1 MQNDRPKYAINLKD
15 HRIVYRSKATDDM
28 WALYRW
34 IPNDVAR
41 AIMDGKLDA
50 AKVVNVITKK
60 MFSDENFDHNEYEAE
75 LRKLNVVFKEE
86 EVPEPEEVV
95 DTASDNVADSVTM
108 EELTGGAPAPE
119 PAPAPAPEPAPAAE
133 ADAGDG
139 GDEPAPPKRATTRRQ
154 SSRGKKQAEEPAPEA
169 DAGDGEAGNGEAAP
183 GDDETLDI

>member
-75 LRKLNVVFKEE
+75 LRKLNVVFKED

-95 DTASDNVADSVTM
+95 DTATDNLADSVTM
-108 EELTGGAPAPE
+108 DELVGGASE
-119 PAPAPAPEPAPAAE
+119 PA
-133 ADAGDG
+133 G
-139 GDEPAPPKRATTRRQ
+139 GDAPKKPKKP
-154 SSRGKKQAEEPAPEA
+154 KKTETAESQEKPPST
-169 DAGDGEAGNGEAAP
+169 DGEE
-183 GDDETLDI
+183 DLDI

>member
-139 GDEPAPPKRATTRRQ
+139 GDEPAPPKRATTHRQ

>member
-1 MQNDRPKYAINLKD
+1 MAAKYSINLKD
-15 HRIVYRSKATDDM
+15 GTIVYRSKATDAM
-28 WALYRW
+28 PVLFRW
-34 IPNDVAR
+34 IPDEVAKG
-41 AIMDGKLDA
+41 IMEKKIDPK
-50 AKVVNVITKK
+50 KVVNVIMKK
-60 MFSDENFDHNEYEAE
+60 VFQNENFDHSEYEAE
-75 LRKLNVVFKEE
+75 LKKLNVVFKEE
-86 EVPEPEEVV
+86 EVPEPEEIV

-139 GDEPAPPKRATTRRQ
+139 GDEPAPPERATTRRQ